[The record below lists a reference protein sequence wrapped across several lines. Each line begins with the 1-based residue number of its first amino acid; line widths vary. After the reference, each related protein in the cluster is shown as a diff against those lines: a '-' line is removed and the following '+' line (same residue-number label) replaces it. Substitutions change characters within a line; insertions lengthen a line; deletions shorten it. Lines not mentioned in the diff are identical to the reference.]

1 MIRRGRTRMLV
12 PILTC
17 LALTPLLA
25 ACSTAESTGPTTS
38 GLDLSADL
46 DRQSGAIVFPADRL
60 KMTRSDVETLDS
72 AYSFAVAVCAK
83 DLGVDYSPFAP
94 NDEPLY
100 EASTYFGVW
109 LEKHAQ
115 EFGFVAPMTPA
126 DMAAN
131 GVKGAPPV
139 TEHAPG
145 AGPDSAQLSEDDRAA
160 LEPCFTSQD
169 ASRFDAVS
177 LAGAAPWNGPLGQ
190 IDAEFLGYPQVEE
203 VVAEYDACLKV
214 NGLQPQPDTP
224 GFARGADT
232 REISAEQIEL
242 ALNVVA
248 CKDEVDYVQRLAD
261 IMANKQAPI
270 IEDYATEMVAQKDKT
285 EQAVSEAEAYISEH
299 RSEFGQ

>member
-1 MIRRGRTRMLV
+1 MLV

-17 LALTPLLA
+17 LAVTPLLA
-25 ACSTAESTGPTTS
+25 ACTSDDPADQASS

-72 AYSFAVAVCAK
+72 AYSFAVAACAK

-100 EASTYFGVW
+100 DASNYFGVW
-109 LEKHAQ
+109 LEKYAQ

-131 GVKGAPPV
+131 GVKGAPSV

-145 AGPDSAQLSEDDRAA
+145 AGPESAQLSDDDRAQ
-160 LEPCFTSQD
+160 LEPCFTSEE

-190 IDAEFLGYPQVEE
+190 IDAEFFGYPEAEE
-203 VVAEYDACLKV
+203 VVADYDDCLKA

-224 GFARGADT
+224 GFARGADS

-242 ALNVVA
+242 ALKVVA

-261 IMANKQAPI
+261 VMADKQAPI
-270 IEDYATEMVAQKDKT
+270 IEDYATEMVAQKEKT
-285 EQAVSEAEAYISEH
+285 DQVVAEAEAYISEH